1 MSMTMTVVVMRRQVT
16 ASLFAAVVF
25 ACRSVDVGC
34 KDDPNYTH
42 AHTRTHT
49 HTRTHAHTRTHT
61 HTHTHTHTVART
73 QSPNPSGGFSCYAG
87 CEVVAPASAPRLIM
101 LNLILCFSI
110 RSTSHAAGGSAL
122 TQHSTHALFTHRVV
136 PIQNLVDV
144 CHDVDLTFPPMQL
157 IPVCAVVGILL

>member
-42 AHTRTHT
+42 AHTHTHT

-61 HTHTHTHTVART
+61 HTHTHT
-73 QSPNPSGGFSCYAG
+73 
-87 CEVVAPASAPRLIM
+87 L
-101 LNLILCFSI
+101 
-110 RSTSHAAGGSAL
+110 SHARNHQIL
-122 TQHSTHALFTHRVV
+122 QVDFHATLAARS
-136 PIQNLVDV
+136 
-144 CHDVDLTFPPMQL
+144 
-157 IPVCAVVGILL
+157 